1 MSVTS
6 SAPFKKDQCPVS
18 MGARPSADGHY
29 LSFSLT
35 QALGSYEA
43 PSSPSPR
50 SPARCTGVP
59 PALACLPL
67 KHHAPLTNPPLCCPS
82 GQSSWKSFQAA
93 SPRPLSLLTLS
104 SSLLFAFP
112 ERSHDHDASGFQIHL
127 CAYNSH
133 IYTSLQGISLDSHL
147 RLKTPCIILYNL
159 TLGFPYIIYHCTMS
173 KIKASMS
180 SLK

>member
-6 SAPFKKDQCPVS
+6 SAPFKKDGCPVF
-18 MGARPSADGHY
+18 MEVRPSADGHDP
-29 LSFSLT
+29 SFSLT
-35 QALGSYEA
+35 QALGFCEA

-50 SPARCTGVP
+50 SPAPCTGVP

-67 KHHAPLTNPPLCCPS
+67 KHHAPLTNPAPCCSS

-112 ERSHDHDASGFQIHL
+112 ARSHDHDASGFQLHL

-133 IYTSLQGISLDSHL
+133 IRTPPQGISLDSHL

-159 TLGFPYIIYHCTMS
+159 ALGFSHIVYRCTMF

>member
-1 MSVTS
+1 MSCFHGSQTIRWWTLSQLLTDS
-6 SAPFKKDQCPVS
+6 SAWFLWGSVVTLTSVS
-18 MGARPSADGHY
+18 C
-29 LSFSLT
+29 SLH
-35 QALGSYEA
+35 
-43 PSSPSPR
+43 
-50 SPARCTGVP
+50 RCP

-67 KHHAPLTNPPLCCPS
+67 KHHAPLTNPPPCCPS

-93 SPRPLSLLTLS
+93 FPRPLSLLTLS

-112 ERSHDHDASGFQIHL
+112 ARSHDHDASGFQLHL

-133 IYTSLQGISLDSHL
+133 IYTPLQGISLDSQL
-147 RLKTPCIILYNL
+147 RLKTPCIILYNHA
-159 TLGFPYIIYHCTMS
+159 LGFPYIVYHCTMS